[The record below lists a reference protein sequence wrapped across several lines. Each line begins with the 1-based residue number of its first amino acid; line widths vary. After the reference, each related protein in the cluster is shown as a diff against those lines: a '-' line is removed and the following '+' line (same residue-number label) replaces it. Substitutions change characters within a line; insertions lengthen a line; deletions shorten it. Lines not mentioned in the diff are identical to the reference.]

1 MYPIKGLKSNLR
13 IKTFWHKQY
22 SRLNFCI
29 FAKKQYFMNLL
40 KKFSPFYNLA
50 LFYILVSLVLRI
62 VLVFHPITQT
72 SFTFIDSLKI
82 FTIGFVSD
90 LFVFVLATGFLW
102 LYLIFISNSKYYKPY
117 GYIIFG
123 LLVALFLYIASGK
136 TILNEYG
143 GALPK
148 IGLIF
153 VGIKT
158 LLFGLLLF
166 LPKYRSQIRFW
177 LFTFVMFLY
186 VVFILQNGISEYFFW
201 NEFGVKYNFIAV
213 NYLVYTNEVIG
224 NIMESYPV
232 IPLFSALFLLAG
244 TVTYFIVK
252 RTRNYIDFIPNFSD
266 KLKLSGIYLSLF
278 GISLLAIPY
287 LAKKENSQNV
297 FANELQS
304 NGIYRFYLAFVNSE
318 LDYFK
323 FYKTLPENEAFAL
336 LGKQINSISG
346 VSTLRPI
353 KSDSVETKKNVVL
366 ITIESY
372 SADFMKM
379 YGNEQNITPFLD
391 NLAQKSLLFT
401 NLYAVGNRT
410 VRGLEAVTLCFP
422 PTAGESVVKRKDN
435 KDKFSTGAVFK
446 QKGYNVKFLYGGDA
460 FFDNMED
467 FFVGNGYD
475 IVDKKSFTPDEIT
488 FANIW
493 GVCDEDMANKAI
505 KVMNTEAKTG
515 KPFFNHWMTVSNHRP
530 FTYPNNKINIPG
542 DAKSRDGGVKY
553 TDYALKKFFEM
564 ASKQPW
570 YKNTVFVI
578 LADHCASSAGKTELP
593 VDKYKI
599 PAMIYSP
606 GFIQPQN
613 YTNLMS
619 QIDIMPTLF
628 GLLHFNYQSKF
639 FGQDVLKP
647 DYKPRALVATYQDLG
662 LIKDNVLTVLS
673 PKQTVKQFQ
682 LTLKPDQKLSPE
694 FQIYYDQVPLIKERT
709 DLVNETI
716 SYYQTASD
724 ILKKKKYQKLK

>member
-1 MYPIKGLKSNLR
+1 
-13 IKTFWHKQY
+13 
-22 SRLNFCI
+22 
-29 FAKKQYFMNLL
+29 MNLL

-50 LFYILVSLVLRI
+50 LFYIIVSFILRI
-62 VLVFHPITQT
+62 VLIFHPITQT
-72 SFTFIDSLKI
+72 SFVFVDTMKI
-82 FTIGFVSD
+82 FLIGIFSD
-90 LFVFVLATGFLW
+90 AFVFMTATGFLW
-102 LYLIFISNSKYYKPY
+102 LYLIFISNSKYKKPY

-123 LLVALFLYIASGK
+123 LLVALLLYIASGK

-148 IGLIF
+148 IGMIF

-186 VVFILQNGISEYFFW
+186 VVLILQNGISEYFFW

-232 IPLFSALFLLAG
+232 IPLFSGLFIIAG
-244 TVTYFIVK
+244 IVTYFIVK
-252 RTRNYIDFIPNFSD
+252 RTRNYIDAIPTFTD
-266 KLKLSGIYLSLF
+266 KLKLSAIYFIVLGL
-278 GISLLAIPY
+278 SLLAIPF

-297 FANELQS
+297 FANELQA
-304 NGIYRFYLAFVNSE
+304 NGIYRFYLAFLNSE

-323 FYKTLPENEAFAL
+323 FYKTLPEKEAFAL
-336 LGKQINSISG
+336 LGKQIPSISG

-353 KSDSVETKKNVVL
+353 TSNAAETPKNVVL

-372 SADFMKM
+372 SADFMKA
-379 YGNEQNITPFLD
+379 YGNDQNITPFLD

-435 KDKFSTGAVFK
+435 KDKFSIGSIFK

-467 FFVGNGYD
+467 FFTGNGYG
-475 IVDKKSFTPDEIT
+475 IVDKKALTPEEVT

-530 FTYPNNKINIPG
+530 FTYPNDKIDIPG
-542 DAKSRDGGVKY
+542 DAKSREGGVKY
-553 TDYALKKFFEM
+553 TDYALKKFFDM
-564 ASKQPW
+564 ASKQSW

-593 VDKYKI
+593 VDKYRI

-606 GFIQPQN
+606 GFIQPQK
-613 YTNLMS
+613 YTNVMS
-619 QIDIMPTLF
+619 QIDVMPTLF

-639 FGQDVLKP
+639 YGQDVLKA
-647 DYKPRALVATYQDLG
+647 DYKPRALIATYQDLG
-662 LIKDNVLTVLS
+662 LIKDNVLTIIS
-673 PKQTVKQFQ
+673 PKQAVKQFQ
-682 LTLKPDQKLSPE
+682 LTLKPDQKVAPE
-694 FQIYYDQVPLIKERT
+694 FQIYYDQVPLGKERT

>member
-1 MYPIKGLKSNLR
+1 
-13 IKTFWHKQY
+13 
-22 SRLNFCI
+22 
-29 FAKKQYFMNLL
+29 MNLL

-50 LFYILVSLVLRI
+50 LFYILVSFVLRI

-72 SFTFIDSLKI
+72 SFVFIDSLKI
-82 FTIGFVSD
+82 FSIGLLSD
-90 LFVFVLATGFLW
+90 AFVFVIATGFLW

-123 LLVALFLYIASGK
+123 LLVALFLYVSFGN
-136 TILNEYG
+136 TVLNEYG

-148 IGLIF
+148 IGMIF
-153 VGIKT
+153 IGIKT
-158 LLFGLLLF
+158 FLFGLLLF

-177 LFTFVMFLY
+177 LFAFVLFLY
-186 VVFILQNGISEYFFW
+186 VVLILQNGISEYFFW

-232 IPLFSALFLLAG
+232 IPLFSALFLIAG
-244 TVTYFIVK
+244 IVTYFVVK
-252 RTRNYIDFIPNFSD
+252 RTRNYIDAIPTFTD
-266 KLKLSGIYLSLF
+266 KLKLSGIYLTLF
-278 GISLLAIPY
+278 GISLTAIPY

-297 FANELQS
+297 FANELQA
-304 NGIYRFYLAFVNSE
+304 NGMYRFYLAFMNSE

-336 LGKQINSISG
+336 LGKQIPSITG
-346 VSTLRPI
+346 ISTLRSI
-353 KSDSVETKKNVVL
+353 KSDTAETPKNVVL

-391 NLAQKSLLFT
+391 DLAQKSLLFT

-435 KDKFSTGAVFK
+435 KDKFSTGSIFK

-467 FFVGNGYD
+467 FFVGNGYG
-475 IVDKKSFTPDEIT
+475 IVDKKSFTPEEIT

-505 KVMNTEAKTG
+505 NVMNAEAKTG

-530 FTYPNNKINIPG
+530 FTYPNNKIDIPG

-593 VDKYKI
+593 VDKYRI

-606 GFIQPQN
+606 GFVQPQK
-613 YTNLMS
+613 YTNVMS

-628 GLLHFNYQSKF
+628 GLLNFNYQSKF

-647 DYKPRALVATYQDLG
+647 DYKPRALIATYQDLG
-662 LIKDNVLTVLS
+662 LIKDNVLTIIS

-682 LTLKPDQKLSPE
+682 LTLRPDQKPTPE
-694 FQIYYDQVPLIKERT
+694 FQIYYDQIPLTKERT